1 MAVTTSNAE
10 LTRPLCWQDNG
21 SANHECRETMTSAV
35 ARRTIEGMAEHTS
48 TPKHV
53 AVVGAGMVG
62 LSTAW
67 FLQEHG
73 VSVTVLDREGVAAGS
88 SWGNAGWL
96 TPGITTPLP
105 EPAVLKYGVRAV
117 LSPSSP
123 VYVPPTA
130 NPRLVSFLT
139 RFARNSTARRWERAM
154 QALVPINR
162 RSLPAFDVLGENGV
176 AAPTHEA
183 KSFLAA
189 YRTADERT
197 TLLEEIEQI
206 HRAGQGIEF
215 DVLDGDE
222 ARGVEP
228 SLSDEVG
235 AAIRLHD
242 QRFINPGEYVHA
254 LADSVSARG
263 GVIRSGVTVD
273 DIVDRGSK
281 VEVDGAS
288 YDAVVLATGAWLG
301 NLARRFGVRTLVQA
315 GRGYSFS
322 IPIEH
327 VPSGPV
333 YFPAQRVACTPLG
346 DRLRVAGMMEFRA
359 PDAPLD
365 ARRIGAISEAAKPLL
380 RGADLDA
387 RQDEWVGARPC
398 TPDGLPLVGATR
410 SPRVYAAGG
419 HGMWGITLGPATG
432 QLLAEQMVTGRVPAE
447 LAAFNPLR

>member
-1 MAVTTSNAE
+1 MPEHSTT
-10 LTRPLCWQDNG
+10 PQ
-21 SANHECRETMTSAV
+21 HV
-35 ARRTIEGMAEHTS
+35 AS
-48 TPKHV
+48 PQHV

-62 LSTAW
+62 LATAW
-67 FLQEHG
+67 FLQERG
-73 VSVTVLDREGVAAGS
+73 VTVTVLDRDGVAAGS

-105 EPAVLKYGVRAV
+105 EPAVLKYGIRAV

-123 VYVPPTA
+123 VYVPPSA

-139 RFARNSTARRWERAM
+139 RFARNSTANRWSRAM

-162 RSLPAFDVLGENGV
+162 RSLAAFDVLGEAGV
-176 AAPTHEA
+176 AAQTHEA

-189 YRTADERT
+189 YRTADERS

-206 HRAGQGIEF
+206 HKAGQGIEF

-222 ARGVEP
+222 AREVEP

-242 QRFINPGEYVHA
+242 QRFINPGEYVNA
-254 LADSVSARG
+254 LADSVRACG
-263 GVIRSGVTVD
+263 GQIRTSVRVD
-273 DIVDRGSK
+273 DITDRGSS
-281 VEVDGAS
+281 VEVDGSS

-301 NLARRFGVRTLVQA
+301 DLARRFGVRTIVQA

-365 ARRIGAISEAAKPLL
+365 ARRISAITAAAKPLL

-387 RQDEWVGARPC
+387 RRDEWVGARPC
-398 TPDGLPLVGATR
+398 TPDGLPLIGETR
-410 SPRVYAAGG
+410 SPRVFVAGG

-432 QLLAEQMVTGRVPAE
+432 QLLAEQIVTGRRPAE
-447 LAAFNPLR
+447 LAPFDPLR